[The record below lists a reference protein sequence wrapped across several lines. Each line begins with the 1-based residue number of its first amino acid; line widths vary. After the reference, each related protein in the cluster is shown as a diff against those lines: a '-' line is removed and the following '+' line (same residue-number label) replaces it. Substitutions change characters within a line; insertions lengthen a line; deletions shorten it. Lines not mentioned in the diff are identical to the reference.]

1 MSGSINASYFVNTT
15 FEEINFSKECI
26 MGRKNEPKIKKA
38 DQKVTNGVSD
48 DPVFYNDQIGKNN
61 EPAKTLEKGKG

>member
-1 MSGSINASYFVNTT
+1 
-15 FEEINFSKECI
+15 